1 MMDLNSILRL
11 VIILLNISVQDFMNK
26 NSSKFFKVNSTS
38 AEKYI
43 RVTTTV
49 NANGDTIVHTIMQPL
64 KQQLNKL
71 FIMD

>member
-1 MMDLNSILRL
+1 
-11 VIILLNISVQDFMNK
+11 MNK
-26 NSSKFFKVNSTS
+26 NSSKFFKVNSIS